1 MKPIDTTYWNDEER
15 ASLREALRGLLALRP
30 ALFTPAE
37 WRSLRG
43 LVRRGLQSGAYA
55 RDAHGLSP
63 LLLCLRTAW
72 VLHTKVG
79 LGRPAMLAVLLA
91 PAVEADSI
99 PLDEVRRDA
108 GDETAR
114 LIACM
119 GRVKAL
125 YSEHDSIGDEN
136 FRKLLL
142 SFAEDIRVVI
152 CLIADRYVLMQL
164 LNHHPDTAYRAHVTA
179 ECRLLYTPMAHRL
192 GLYAIKGELEDMT
205 VKYEHRD
212 VFDRIARDLN
222 ATKAAREA
230 YIRAFIAPLEE
241 RLRRLLPAPFTI
253 KGRTKSISS
262 IWNKLKAQNTT
273 LDRIYDLFAIR
284 IIIDAPDDPARE
296 KALCWQAYSIVT
308 DLYAPNPKRLKDWID
323 IPKSNG
329 YESLHITVC
338 GPEARWVEVQ
348 IRTRRMDDVAERGLA
363 AHWKYKGL
371 KSQGAADQVM
381 ASIREALENNASPD
395 ELMKDLS
402 MGLYQEEIFVFTPS
416 GDVHRL
422 PKGATVL
429 DFAFS
434 IHTHLG
440 ATCVGARVG
449 HKNVKLNHPLRSGDT
464 VEVLTAPSQTP
475 KRDWLSIV
483 VTTKARTRIKQA
495 LKEVENREAEVG
507 KELLERRFKNRKI
520 DISDADMAR
529 IIVRMGFKTQTQ
541 FFHALSQGEL
551 TVDDVLAAYDAMQ
564 SPNLPSEAEQHSA
577 GGFSLD
583 RTAVHTA
590 SSPSHPT
597 AAAKDDVLVIDKDLK
612 GLDYKLAGCCHPI
625 YGDDVTGFITIA
637 GGISIHRSDC
647 VNLHHL
653 ATRFPYRIVRAR
665 WSGKSGSQYSITL
678 RVVGHDDIGIV
689 SNISSLIG
697 KEKDTTLRAINIDTQ
712 DGLFQGH
719 LTVLVSDLSSLK
731 ALVKKIQGI
740 KGIKTVERIN

>member
-1 MKPIDTTYWNDEER
+1 MKPIDTTYWSAEEA
-15 ASLREALRGLLALRP
+15 ASLREALRGLLAARE
-30 ALFTPAE
+30 ALFSPAE
-37 WRSLRG
+37 WRAVRG
-43 LVRRGLQSGAYA
+43 LVRRGLRAGAYA

-63 LLLCLRTAW
+63 LLLSLRTAW

-79 LGRPAMLAVLLA
+79 LGRPAMLAVVLA
-91 PAVEADSI
+91 PAVEASAATEAD
-99 PLDEVRRDA
+99 VRTAA

-119 GRVKAL
+119 ARVKAL
-125 YSEHDSIGDEN
+125 YSEHDSLGDEN

-152 CLIADRYVLMQL
+152 CLIADRYVLMQQ
-164 LNHHPDTAYRAHVTA
+164 LNHHPDTAYRARVTA

-192 GLYAIKGELEDMT
+192 GLYAIKGELEDMA
-205 VKYEHRD
+205 VKYDHRD
-212 VFDRIARDLN
+212 VFDSIARDLH

-230 YIRAFIAPLEE
+230 YIQAFIAPLEE
-241 RLRRLLPAPFTI
+241 RLHRQLPAPFTL

-262 IWNKLKAQNTT
+262 IWNKLKAQGTT

-308 DLYAPNPKRLKDWID
+308 DLYTPNPKRLKDWID

-329 YESLHITVC
+329 YESLHITVR

-371 KSQGAADQVM
+371 KSQGAADRVM
-381 ASIREALENNASPD
+381 ASIREALENNSSPD

-449 HKNVKLNHPLRSGDT
+449 HKNVKLGHPLRSGDT
-464 VEVLTAPSQTP
+464 VEVLTSPAQSP
-475 KRDWLSIV
+475 KRDWLGIV
-483 VTTKARTRIKQA
+483 VTSKARTRIKQA

-529 IIVRMGFKTQTQ
+529 LILRMGFKTQTQ
-541 FFHALSQGEL
+541 FFHALSQGEV
-551 TVDDVLAAYDAMQ
+551 TVDDVLAAYDAMLA
-564 SPNLPSEAEQHSA
+564 PALPPEAEQHSA
-577 GGFSLD
+577 GDFTLE
-583 RTAVHTA
+583 RAAA
-590 SSPSHPT
+590 SHAATPLAHP
-597 AAAKDDVLVIDKDLK
+597 AAAKDDVLVIDKDLR
-612 GLDYKLAGCCHPI
+612 GLDFKLAGCCHPI
-625 YGDDVTGFITIA
+625 YGDDVTGFVTVT

-647 VNLHHL
+647 VNLHHM
-653 ATRFPYRIVRAR
+653 AERYPYRIVRAR
-665 WSGKSGSQYSITL
+665 WAGKSGSQYSITL

-689 SNISSLIG
+689 SNISSLIS
-697 KEKDTTLRAINIDTQ
+697 KEKDTSLRAINIDTQ

-719 LTVLVSDLSSLK
+719 LTVLVADLSTLK
-731 ALVKKIQGI
+731 ALVKKIRGV
-740 KGIKTVERIN
+740 KGVKTVERIN